1 MRSNLICS
9 LLLGL
14 AISVMTG
21 TETLAQATAKSK
33 DTAKAPAAKTS
44 EPAKA
49 AAEFRRVPQYFGQVD
64 LSDEQREKLYS
75 IREKNAKKLDQL
87 EAELAALRA
96 TILSDSEAVLTPAQ
110 RTNLNKLRG
119 EAKAKA
125 SAKSKNA
132 AKNK

>member
-14 AISVMTG
+14 SISVMTG
-21 TETLAQATAKSK
+21 TETLAQAPAKSK

-75 IREKNAKKLDQL
+75 IREKNSKKLDQL
-87 EAELAALRA
+87 EAELVALRA

-110 RTNLNKLRG
+110 RTILNKLRG

-125 SAKSKNA
+125 SAKSKA
-132 AKNK
+132 AKKN

>member
-14 AISVMTG
+14 SISVMTG

-33 DTAKAPAAKTS
+33 DTTKAPAAKTS

-110 RTNLNKLRG
+110 RTNFNKLRG

-132 AKNK
+132 AKKN

>member
-14 AISVMTG
+14 SISVMTG

-110 RTNLNKLRG
+110 RTNLNKLLG

-132 AKNK
+132 AKKN

>member
-14 AISVMTG
+14 SISVMTG
-21 TETLAQATAKSK
+21 TETLAQAPAKSK
-33 DTAKAPAAKTS
+33 DTAKVPATKTS

-75 IREKNAKKLDQL
+75 IREKNSKKLDQL
-87 EAELAALRA
+87 EAELVALRA

-110 RTNLNKLRG
+110 RTILNKLRG

-125 SAKSKNA
+125 SAKSKA
-132 AKNK
+132 AKKN

>member
-1 MRSNLICS
+1 
-9 LLLGL
+9 
-14 AISVMTG
+14 MTG
-21 TETLAQATAKSK
+21 TETLAQVPAKSK
-33 DTAKAPAAKTS
+33 DTAKAPATKTS

-75 IREKNAKKLDQL
+75 IREKNSKKLDQL
-87 EAELAALRA
+87 EAELVALRA

-110 RTNLNKLRG
+110 RTILNKLRG

-125 SAKSKNA
+125 SAKSKA
-132 AKNK
+132 AKKN